1 MSPKR
6 ASTSG
11 ARSTRRSTR
20 TRLITAPPPE
30 RLDQPRLARAAPATT
45 ATATWCPV
53 RPSPRAHRRGL
64 RGAAVGHRLAQV
76 DQPVA
81 QLRGALELEVPG
93 GLGHLTLETLAQLD
107 DLVGGH
113 PRDRLVLGDLLGH
126 LLLVGLD
133 VVDRLVDG
141 GRRDAA

>member
-30 RLDQPRLARAAPATT
+30 RLDQPRLAPAAPATT

-53 RPSPRAHRRGL
+53 RPSPPAHRRGL
-64 RGAAVGHRLAQV
+64 RGAAVGHRLPQD
-76 DQPVA
+76 DQPLA
-81 QLRGALELEVPG
+81 QLRDPLDLAVPG
-93 GLGHLTLETLAQLD
+93 GLP
-107 DLVGGH
+107 H
-113 PRDRLVLGDLLGH
+113 PPPDTR
-126 LLLVGLD
+126 
-133 VVDRLVDG
+133 
-141 GRRDAA
+141 A

>member
-30 RLDQPRLARAAPATT
+30 RLDQPRLAPAAPATT

-64 RGAAVGHRLAQV
+64 RGAADGHRLAQV

-81 QLRGALELEVPG
+81 QLRRPLKLDTPAPLC
-93 GLGHLTLETLAQLD
+93 HLPPTTLTP
-107 DLVGGH
+107 H
-113 PRDRLVLGDLLGH
+113 YH
-126 LLLVGLD
+126 LPT
-133 VVDRLVDG
+133 
-141 GRRDAA
+141 